1 VLIAADPSL
10 TAFVIAQAVRPDA
23 AASYTDEEMRATLTS
38 VAVRPALTIEEQ
50 IAALPFRL
58 GERAGFRPVRTMAG
72 NSLLLTDGP
81 NDGIAAAGQAMLIV
95 AKSVD
100 MGPAPD
106 KRDAFARGALAS
118 IDMARDLV
126 LERAQ
131 GFRQNGA
138 DWHEIVARGVDAA
151 SGTPV
156 VVMQTI
162 RFSPA
167 GYVRVVGV
175 ARAAARDAVL
185 PRFRAVIDSVTVDD
199 TRH

>member
-1 VLIAADPSL
+1 
-10 TAFVIAQAVRPDA
+10 
-23 AASYTDEEMRATLTS
+23 
-38 VAVRPALTIEEQ
+38 
-50 IAALPFRL
+50 
-58 GERAGFRPVRTMAG
+58 MAG

-100 MGPAPD
+100 TGPAPD
-106 KRDAFARGALAS
+106 KRGAFARGALAS

-131 GFRQNGA
+131 GFRQGGA

-162 RFSPA
+162 RFSPV

-185 PRFRAVIDSVTVDD
+185 PRFRAVIDSVTVDE